1 MSYVL
6 VASQKNQYF
15 PLQSLQIQ
23 LSAFQEKIL
32 LADTIFFLLLSL
44 SGLSLMA
51 PQPVSHITPPPTQ
64 SAFDSR
70 L

>member
-15 PLQSLQIQ
+15 LLQSLQIQ

-32 LADTIFFLLLSL
+32 LADTSFFSVVVVIG
-44 SGLSLMA
+44 S
-51 PQPVSHITPPPTQ
+51 
-64 SAFDSR
+64 
-70 L
+70 